1 MVRGRGHGTASACR
15 RGRCRGSSPCRT
27 RGSWGRPNP
36 RSEGPSWRRH
46 GSPPGRRTGPRGR
59 AHPVA
64 AGSAPPGPRAGS
76 APCSGTARGAPR
88 RPAPSGSS
96 LQGSA
101 RRPVRTGRAPGRP
114 PRRLEPRPPL
124 PGISYT
130 AVILATPL
138 AEHMNIAKL
147 NIFRGFHLRRK
158 IVAAYQ
164 QHVDYRREAALLMW
178 VAFIATF
185 VFLRLLTFG
194 IRYHLL
200 PVKNVVTSSGLHIH
214 HFVWGIVI
222 LLIVGFLGI
231 TIWSERLHP
240 WLATIF
246 GIGAALVIDEYAL
259 WLNLQD
265 VYWLPAG
272 RSSVDIAILI
282 AAVLGLYYAAD
293 RFWKTV
299 VMEVQG
305 AIKFVSSEEG
315 RLFRAR
321 PRATAT
327 TTTPTTK

>member
-1 MVRGRGHGTASACR
+1 M
-15 RGRCRGSSPCRT
+15 
-27 RGSWGRPNP
+27 
-36 RSEGPSWRRH
+36 
-46 GSPPGRRTGPRGR
+46 
-59 AHPVA
+59 
-64 AGSAPPGPRAGS
+64 
-76 APCSGTARGAPR
+76 
-88 RPAPSGSS
+88 
-96 LQGSA
+96 
-101 RRPVRTGRAPGRP
+101 
-114 PRRLEPRPPL
+114 
-124 PGISYT
+124 
-130 AVILATPL
+130 ATPL
-138 AEHMNIAKL
+138 AEHMNVKKL

-158 IVAAYQ
+158 IITAYQ

-214 HFVWGIVI
+214 HFVWGILI

-272 RSSVDIAILI
+272 RSSIDIAILI

-305 AIKFVSSEEG
+305 AIKFVGSEEG

-321 PRATAT
+321 SRTPAT
-327 TTTPTTK
+327 TTTTTK

>member
-1 MVRGRGHGTASACR
+1 
-15 RGRCRGSSPCRT
+15 
-27 RGSWGRPNP
+27 
-36 RSEGPSWRRH
+36 
-46 GSPPGRRTGPRGR
+46 
-59 AHPVA
+59 
-64 AGSAPPGPRAGS
+64 
-76 APCSGTARGAPR
+76 
-88 RPAPSGSS
+88 
-96 LQGSA
+96 
-101 RRPVRTGRAPGRP
+101 
-114 PRRLEPRPPL
+114 
-124 PGISYT
+124 
-130 AVILATPL
+130 
-138 AEHMNIAKL
+138 MNIAKL

-158 IVAAYQ
+158 LVAAYQ

-178 VAFIATF
+178 VAFIGTF

-246 GIGAALVIDEYAL
+246 GIAAALVIDEYAL

-272 RSSVDIAILI
+272 RSSIDIAILF

-293 RFWKTV
+293 RFWRKV
-299 VMEVQG
+299 VTEVQG
-305 AIKFVSSEEG
+305 AVKFVGSEEG

-321 PRATAT
+321 PRSTT
-327 TTTPTTK
+327 TTTPTTTTTK

>member
-1 MVRGRGHGTASACR
+1 
-15 RGRCRGSSPCRT
+15 
-27 RGSWGRPNP
+27 
-36 RSEGPSWRRH
+36 
-46 GSPPGRRTGPRGR
+46 
-59 AHPVA
+59 
-64 AGSAPPGPRAGS
+64 
-76 APCSGTARGAPR
+76 
-88 RPAPSGSS
+88 
-96 LQGSA
+96 
-101 RRPVRTGRAPGRP
+101 
-114 PRRLEPRPPL
+114 
-124 PGISYT
+124 
-130 AVILATPL
+130 
-138 AEHMNIAKL
+138 MNIAKL

-185 VFLRLLTFG
+185 VLLRLLTWG

-272 RSSVDIAILI
+272 RSSIDIAILI

-293 RFWKTV
+293 RFWRKV
-299 VMEVQG
+299 VTEVQG
-305 AIKFVSSEEG
+305 AIKFVGSEEG

-321 PRATAT
+321 SRTT
-327 TTTPTTK
+327 VNTTTPTTNTTTK